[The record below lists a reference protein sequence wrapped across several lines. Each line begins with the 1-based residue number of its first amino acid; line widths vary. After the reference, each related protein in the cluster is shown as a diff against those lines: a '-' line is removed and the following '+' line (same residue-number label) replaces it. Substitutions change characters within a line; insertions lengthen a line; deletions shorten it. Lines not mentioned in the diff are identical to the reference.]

1 MANTLTKAFKGTLDA
16 LQDFSRGTD
25 PVNSGTYEAL
35 MPNVGDWYY
44 REGQSGGPE
53 VYIRQSPT
61 VVEKLNPNEWSS
73 SASLTFTPEVPTAT
87 DIHITNS
94 GGSNLSSTKLVG
106 YSVTA
111 YAKCEYNSAV
121 SGALDNTPR
130 AYFSGSVV
138 SNTYKDLDGTDNT
151 LTTSGLSIA
160 SNARDEGL
168 TVNWTGTNTAGANI
182 TDGGEDVVDSAG
194 TDSMYFRNLVIWGSC
209 AGNTDAAILSGID
222 ARAGTSASVGSSGGS
237 DFGTAGTT
245 GYICQFSYDFVS
257 NYSSDDPIYEREW
270 TIPAGSYFLIAYPE
284 DNQNNISSI
293 LLDGFQGDYAGD
305 CNTGTVTY
313 ENDLGFSE
321 SYRYHI
327 STEIFNAS
335 TTVKMTKAR

>member
-1 MANTLTKAFKGTLDA
+1 MANTLTKALKLDA
-16 LQDFSRGTD
+16 LKDVSRGTAA
-25 PVNSGTYEAL
+25 VSSGNYATL

-44 REGQSGGPE
+44 RTGQTDPE
-53 VYIRQSPT
+53 LYIRQST
-61 VVEKLNPNEWSS
+61 YIVEKLDPNEWSDS
-73 SASLTFTPEVPTAT
+73 GLVFTPETPEAT
-87 DIHITNS
+87 DIHLVNS
-94 GGSNLSSTKLVG
+94 SGSNLSSTKLVG

-138 SNTYKDLDGTDNT
+138 SNTYKDLDGTNNT
-151 LTTSGLSIA
+151 LTTSGLSIS
-160 SNARDEGL
+160 SNARDESL
-168 TVNWTGTNTAGANI
+168 SVSWTGTTTAGANI
-182 TDGGEDVVDSAG
+182 TEGGVDVADDAG

-209 AGNTDAAILSGID
+209 AGNTNAAILSGID
-222 ARAGTSASVGSSGGS
+222 ARAGTSTSTNQSGNGGSIFGSSG
-237 DFGTAGTT
+237 TI
-245 GYICQFSYDFVS
+245 GYIYKFSYT
-257 NYSSDDPIYEREW
+257 SSTSYNNDSPYYEREW
-270 TIPAGSYFLIAYPE
+270 TIPSGSYFLIAYPE
-284 DNQNNISSI
+284 NNQNDITSI

-305 CNTGTVTY
+305 CTTGTVTY